1 MTYGLKWETEVP
13 VLNEQETKHLAA
25 EIARVNEDLES
36 PEDLIFHTV
45 WLDDS
50 MDGPC
55 VIVVGKPGDR
65 DNFYL
70 SYYNETNWVTLEE

>member
-13 VLNEQETKHLAA
+13 NLNEQETKHLAA